1 MRQADIERRLSN
13 LAKAPRCGARTQA
26 GHPCRQA
33 ALLVGQGAECMV
45 GQEGRAVRRA
55 GKEITVGSDQAFEVS
70 CVRPST
76 PRIDPAR
83 PSTTLEGRR
92 VPEQICAVV
101 AMTCEKP
108 SESERPISQWSQQS
122 SAELSIGLCAGQTA
136 GVIDWRINEIAQIV
150 EPDEAQRAVLE
161 ELKTAMTK
169 AVDLLKAGC
178 PTDLPS
184 TPTGRIEAMRMCA
197 LPPCWRPCAPC
208 ARRSP
213 NSMTC

>member
-1 MRQADIERRLSN
+1 VCDRRPHGLIQ
-13 LAKAPRCGARTQA
+13 L
-26 GHPCRQA
+26 
-33 ALLVGQGAECMV
+33 
-45 GQEGRAVRRA
+45 
-55 GKEITVGSDQAFEVS
+55 DQ
-70 CVRPST
+70 VRPSRAGAC
-76 PRIDPAR
+76 PSKSAR
-83 PSTTLEGRR
+83 WWR
-92 VPEQICAVV
+92 
-101 AMTCEKP
+101 CEKP